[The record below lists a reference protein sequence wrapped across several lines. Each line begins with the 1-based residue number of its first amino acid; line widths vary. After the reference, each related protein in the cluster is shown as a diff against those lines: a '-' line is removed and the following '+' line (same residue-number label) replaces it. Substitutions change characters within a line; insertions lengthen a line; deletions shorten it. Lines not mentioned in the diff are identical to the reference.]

1 MPNTSAASAEAEI
14 PARSRNGLRVF
25 AFVANP
31 IMPKQSEALVL
42 RTYPF
47 HEADLLV
54 TLFTRAE
61 GKVKGVAK
69 SAKRSKRRFGG
80 ALEPLTHVVAHWQ
93 DKERQELARFDSF
106 DIVAS
111 PLAAEVSYPRV
122 LALEYV
128 AEVLDQLLPDREPND
143 SIFRLALSVVA
154 HLRSDAIWMPLTYF
168 DLWIVRL
175 IGLLPDLSA
184 CAACG
189 EALNGSRAY
198 FHPLADGL
206 LCPSHKRLASTEI
219 SSESRTTATE
229 MFRSP
234 AENFAGAAW
243 PRQRGADLRRFLA
256 QRIERHIEKK
266 LITAAM
272 LDKL

>member
-1 MPNTSAASAEAEI
+1 M
-14 PARSRNGLRVF
+14 V
-25 AFVANP
+25 
-31 IMPKQSEALVL
+31 QSEALVL

-61 GKVKGVAK
+61 GKVRGVAK

-80 ALEPLTHVVAHWQ
+80 ALEPLTHVIAHWQ
-93 DKERQELARFDSF
+93 EKEGQELARLDSF

-111 PLAAEVSYPRV
+111 PLTAQVSYQRL

-128 AEVLDQLLPDREPND
+128 AEIIDQLLPDREPSD
-143 SIFRLALSVVA
+143 SIFRLALSIVGQL
-154 HLRSDAIWMPLTYF
+154 HSDAVWMPLTYF

-175 IGLLPDLSA
+175 IGLLPDLSE
-184 CAACG
+184 CVKCG
-189 EALNGSRAY
+189 ATLNGSRAY
-198 FHPLADGL
+198 FHPMADGL
-206 LCPSHKRLASTEI
+206 LCARDKRLASTEI
-219 SSESRTTATE
+219 SSESRALAEE

-234 AENFAGAAW
+234 VETFAGAPW
-243 PRQRGADLRRFLA
+243 PRQRAADLRKFLS

-272 LDKL
+272 LDRLG

>member
-1 MPNTSAASAEAEI
+1 
-14 PARSRNGLRVF
+14 
-25 AFVANP
+25 
-31 IMPKQSEALVL
+31 MPKQSEALVL

-54 TLFTRAE
+54 TLFTRSE

-80 ALEPLTHVVAHWQ
+80 ALEPLTHVTAHWE
-93 DKERQELARFDSF
+93 DKEKQELARLDSF
-106 DIVAS
+106 DVIAS
-111 PLAAEVSYPRV
+111 PLAAKVSYPRL

-128 AEVLDQLLPDREPND
+128 SEVIDELLPDREPND
-143 SIFRLALSVVA
+143 AIFRLALSVIGQLQSEAV
-154 HLRSDAIWMPLTYF
+154 WMPLTYF

-175 IGLLPDLSA
+175 IGLLPELSH
-184 CAACG
+184 CLKCG
-189 EALNGSRAY
+189 AMLNGSQAY

-206 LCPSHKRLASTEI
+206 LCVRDKKLASTEM
-219 SSESRTTATE
+219 SSESRALAAE

-234 AENFAGAAW
+234 IEIFAGNAW
-243 PRQRGADLRRFLA
+243 PRQRGPDLRKFLS

-266 LITAAM
+266 LVTAVM
-272 LDKL
+272 LERL